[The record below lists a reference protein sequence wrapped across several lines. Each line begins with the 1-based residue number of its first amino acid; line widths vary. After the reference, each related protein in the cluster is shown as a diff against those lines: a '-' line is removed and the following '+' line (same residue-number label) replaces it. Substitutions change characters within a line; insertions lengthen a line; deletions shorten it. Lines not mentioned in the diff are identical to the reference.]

1 MLTTTR
7 KQIVEKVIAKD
18 GVLFRVWFAVSNE
31 HGKVV
36 ATPFKVLKLG
46 NVDDHEVKIALP
58 CLKTKDVCNFAPV
71 KTFVDKIVSPYS
83 SLIFVSG
90 SKPRAPSANLQ

>member
-31 HGKVV
+31 NGRIV
-36 ATPFKVLKLG
+36 ATPVKAVQLG
-46 NVDDHEVKIALP
+46 SVEDHEVKIALP
-58 CLKTKDVCNFAPV
+58 TLKVKDICNFTPV
-71 KTFVDKIVSPYS
+71 KSFVDKIISPYS
-83 SLIFVSG
+83 SLIFVNG
-90 SKPRAPSANLQ
+90 SKPRAPTL

>member
-1 MLTTTR
+1 MLTTSR

-31 HGKVV
+31 NGKII
-36 ATPFKVLKLG
+36 ATPIKAVPLGSVLE
-46 NVDDHEVKIALP
+46 NEIRVALP
-58 CLKTKDVCNFAPV
+58 TLRVKDVCNFAPA
-71 KTFVDKIVSPYS
+71 KNFVDKIISPYS

-90 SKPRAPSANLQ
+90 SKPRAPTLL

>member
-31 HGKVV
+31 NGRIV
-36 ATPFKVLKLG
+36 ATPVKAIELGKVE
-46 NVDDHEVKIALP
+46 DHEVKIALP
-58 CLKTKDVCNFAPV
+58 CLKTKAICNFAPV
-71 KTFVDKIVSPYS
+71 KSFVDKIISPYS
-83 SLIFVSG
+83 SLIFVNG
-90 SKPRAPSANLQ
+90 SKPRAPTL